1 MMSYST
7 PQTDK
12 GKNSAYHKYAEVF
25 TPAGLVFELVLQ
37 EGMRD
42 IVQGVDKTVLDPTVG
57 QGQFPCA
64 ELVCKL
70 FYNIDRLDED
80 LALRALKSL
89 YGIDIQESSVRQ
101 AREHLILTLCDSFR
115 FFTGKQFTRLAEAQA
130 VVNENIIQGDS
141 LKIMEQWTNPQGSL
155 F

>member
-7 PQTDK
+7 PETRKD
-12 GKNSAYHKYAEVF
+12 KNSAYHKHAEVF
-25 TPAGLVFELVLQ
+25 TPAGLVFDMILNEYVRELVQ
-37 EGMRD
+37 D
-42 IVQGVDKTVLDPTVG
+42 VDKTAFDPAVG

-64 ELVCKL
+64 ELVSKL

-101 AREHLILTLCDSFR
+101 AREHLILTLCDSYR
-115 FFTGKQFTRLAEAQA
+115 FFTGKEFTRLAEAQA
-130 VVNENIIQGDS
+130 IVEENIICGDS
-141 LKIMEQWTNPQGSL
+141 LKIMEKWANPQGSL